1 MLSLLRE
8 QALCANDIRF
18 TYMSKIHLDQKYQL
32 LIKGR
37 ENVKHSFI
45 INKKLIMSRR
55 LNSNKENESVNSA

>member
-8 QALCANDIRF
+8 QALWANDIRF
-18 TYMSKIHLDQKYQL
+18 TYMSKIHLDQL

-45 INKKLIMSRR
+45 TNKQLIMSRR
-55 LNSNKENESVNSA
+55 LYSNKENESVNSA